1 MTSTDAAAAPVPQVG
16 AVPATTPVVPKTALY
31 VGDLALDV
39 TETDL
44 YEIFKSIGNVVSV
57 RVLRDYVT
65 HKSLGYAYVN
75 YEKEEEAATA
85 IERLN
90 YSFIK
95 GRSCRI
101 MFSCRDPSERKSGK
115 GNVFVRSLPKDF
127 NNQRL
132 HELFSACGKII
143 SCKVPVDANGSA
155 TGFGFVNYEKE
166 EDAAKAIEKFNNQ
179 TVGDRTI
186 AVVKFVPRE
195 ERIGHNVYVK
205 NLPLELTEEQLKEI
219 FSKAGE
225 VTSVKI
231 KKQYDAEHTEGVSR
245 GFGFVNFKNDES
257 LNKAKEI
264 YKEAKPE
271 LEGVVF
277 EKNIEVY
284 DYSFF
289 KEDTFTN
296 VYVKNI
302 PETWDD
308 EKFKTFMA
316 AAGKLTQNKDGS
328 EAAAIMK
335 DADAKSKGFGFSNYV
350 DHASAVKAIEDYN
363 GKEFD
368 NKKLFVGRAMSK
380 RERNTS
386 LKSMV
391 TPDNHET
398 IPHTNVYVK
407 NIEDG
412 IDEAKLQSIFSP
424 YGTVTS
430 TKIMRNEK
438 GISRGFGFV
447 VFSKPEEAQK
457 AISSVHGMIIIS
469 KPLYVALHQKRADR
483 INQIRQTNMIRMQ
496 QQQQQFQQFPQQQ
509 FARPYYYAPYLGNN
523 GRYIRNRRNLN
534 QRKAQAAVPRKQNL
548 NKNGTRKQAQQPG
561 AQQGQ
566 QAQQPVP
573 VPQVPVPV
581 PQVQEKLS
589 EEEKQNI
596 GERIFNVAMTSYGN
610 EDLSGRLTGMILD
623 SVQVSELHA
632 LMGNEESLK
641 TKIGE
646 AKAFLDDYAKEHP
659 DQQ

>member
-1 MTSTDAAAAPVPQVG
+1 MTSTDAAAPVPQAG

-143 SCKVPVDANGSA
+143 SCKVPVDANGAA

-179 TVGDRTI
+179 TVGERTI

-205 NLPLELTEEQLKEI
+205 NLPLQLTEEQLKEI
-219 FSKAGE
+219 FAKAGD

-231 KKQYDAEHTEGVSR
+231 KKQYDAEHPEGISR

-257 LNKAKEI
+257 LAKAKEI
-264 YKEAKPE
+264 YKDAKPE

-277 EKNIEVY
+277 EKNIEVH

-308 EKFKTFMA
+308 EYFKKFMA
-316 AAGKLTQNKDGS
+316 AAGKLSQNKDGS

-335 DADAKSKGFGFSNYV
+335 DADAKSKGFGFSNYD
-350 DHASAVKAIEDYN
+350 DHASAVKAIEEYN
-363 GKEFD
+363 GKEFEK
-368 NKKLFVGRAMSK
+368 KKLFVGRAMSK

-386 LKSMV
+386 LKNMV

-509 FARPYYYAPYLGNN
+509 FARPYYYAPFLGNN
-523 GRYIRNRRNLN
+523 NGRFARNRRNLN
-534 QRKAQAAVPRKQNL
+534 QRKAQAAVPGRKQAL
-548 NKNGTRKQAQQPG
+548 NKNATRK
-561 AQQGQ
+561 

-573 VPQVPVPV
+573 VPQQPVAVPQQAAAPVAV
-581 PQVQEKLS
+581 PQVQERLS
-589 EEEKQNI
+589 DEEKQNI
-596 GERIFNVAMTSYGN
+596 GERIFNVAMAAYGN

-623 SVQVSELHA
+623 SVQVNELHA
-632 LMGNEESLK
+632 LMANEESLK

-646 AKAFLDDYAKEHP
+646 AKAFLDDYAKSHP

>member
-1 MTSTDAAAAPVPQVG
+1 MSATTDPNPPVPQIS
-16 AVPATTPVVPKTALY
+16 AAIPVVPKTALY
-31 VGDLALDV
+31 VGDLPLDV

-44 YEIFKSIGNVVSV
+44 YEIFKVIGNVVSV

-75 YEKEEEAATA
+75 YEKEDEAANA
-85 IERLN
+85 IEKLN

-132 HELFSACGKII
+132 HELFSACGKIV
-143 SCKVPVDANGSA
+143 SCKVPVDANGLA

-166 EDAAKAIEKFNNQ
+166 EDAAKAIEKYNNFK
-179 TVGDRTI
+179 VGERTI
-186 AVVKFVPRE
+186 VVTKFVPRE

-205 NLPLELTEEQLKEI
+205 NLPLDLTEAQLKEI

-231 KKQYDAEHTEGVSR
+231 KLQYDEAHPQGVSR
-245 GFGFVNFKNDES
+245 GFGFVNFKTEEG
-257 LNKAKEI
+257 LKKAKEL
-264 YKEAKPE
+264 YKDAKPE
-271 LEGVVF
+271 LANVAF

-284 DYSFF
+284 DYSYY

-296 VYVKNI
+296 IYVKNI
-302 PETWDD
+302 PESWDD
-308 EKFKTFMA
+308 EKFIAFMKEAGEIAIFKETTYA
-316 AAGKLTQNKDGS
+316 AT
-328 EAAAIMK
+328 IMK
-335 DADAKSKGFGFSNYV
+335 GADGKSKGFGFSNYKE
-350 DHASAVKAIEDYN
+350 HKSAVDAITKFN
-363 GKEFD
+363 GMEVEN

-391 TPDNHET
+391 TPDNHE
-398 IPHTNVYVK
+398 IVPHTNVYVK
-407 NIEDG
+407 NIDDG
-412 IDEAKLQSIFSP
+412 IDEEKLASIFAP
-424 YGTVTS
+424 YGTVVS
-430 TKIMRNEK
+430 KKIMRNEK

-457 AISSVHGMIIIS
+457 AISSVHGMIVVS

-496 QQQQQFQQFPQQQ
+496 QQQQQQFQQFPQQ
-509 FARPYYYAPYLGNN
+509 AYPPRPYYYPAYGP
-523 GRYIRNRRNLN
+523 RYNKSRRNMVLGPRGNRPQIAGNRKSNPRYSNAVLISKHQPNVTPNN
-534 QRKAQAAVPRKQNL
+534 QDPP
-548 NKNGTRKQAQQPG
+548 T
-561 AQQGQ
+561 
-566 QAQQPVP
+566 
-573 VPQVPVPV
+573 VPVPV
-581 PQVQEKLS
+581 PDHFS
-589 EEEKQNI
+589 EDEKQII
-596 GERIFNVAMTSYGN
+596 GENIFNTAMKGYSN

-623 SVQVSELHA
+623 SVPPAELRA
-632 LMGNEESLK
+632 LVKNDESLK
-641 TKIGE
+641 VKIAE
-646 AKAFLDDYAKEHP
+646 AKAFLDDYAKTHP